1 MKPTLMSQSPTREHL
16 TQHEGIAGE
25 DAAGRLNSSAAR
37 SQMRIAAEPPG
48 AVQQNPMISVIVPV
62 YEHWHL
68 VPALLKRLDSQTL
81 HQTEFE
87 VLLVD
92 NGSARFEPPGSLA
105 ANTRLLRCTT
115 PGSYAAR
122 NHALKH
128 AKGEWA
134 VFTDADCLPREDWL
148 QSFKRHA
155 ETCGAETIVLVGA
168 VEMVPVSGKPNVY
181 EMYDLVKG
189 IPQGWYVSRGYA
201 TTANLAVRMALL
213 TQLNDF
219 DANRYSGAD
228 AAFCRKAVASGASL
242 RYIHDAVV
250 EHPAR
255 NTWAALAT
263 KARRV
268 KGGQLTGGTRK
279 QRTLWLVRTFT
290 PPLIA
295 FWRFLNT
302 PGPPVR
308 FRLVAIAVQFRIW
321 ALEMGEATRLM
332 ARGVAERR

>member
-1 MKPTLMSQSPTREHL
+1 MSQPPTREHS
-16 TQHEGIAGE
+16 TQHEGIA
-25 DAAGRLNSSAAR
+25 AADPARWTYPSATR
-37 SQMRIAAEPPG
+37 SQLQISTAPLD
-48 AVQQNPMISVIVPV
+48 AVQQTPTFSVIVPV

-68 VPALLKRLDSQTL
+68 VPELLKRLDSQTL
-81 HQTEFE
+81 PQTAFE

-92 NGSARFEPPGSLA
+92 NGSARFEPPANLA
-105 ANTRLLRCTT
+105 ANTRVLHCAR

-122 NHALKH
+122 NHALEH
-128 AKGEWA
+128 ANGEWT

-148 QSFKRHA
+148 QSLKRHA
-155 ETCGAETIVLVGA
+155 ETCGPKAVVLAGA
-168 VEMVPVSGKPNVY
+168 VQMVPANGKPNAY

-201 TTANLAVRMALL
+201 TTANLAARKALL
-213 TQLNDF
+213 TQLNGF
-219 DANRYSGAD
+219 ETNRYSGAD

-242 RYIHDAVV
+242 QYVHDAVV

-279 QRTLWLVRTFT
+279 QRGLWLARTFT
-290 PPLIA
+290 PPVIA
-295 FWRFLNT
+295 FWRFLKT
-302 PGPPVR
+302 PGPPIR
-308 FRLVAIAVQFRIW
+308 YRLVAIAVQFRIW
-321 ALEMGEATRLM
+321 ALEMGEATRLL